1 MTLKSRRLKFQEKAA
16 LRGNFSIRFKIWAL
30 FMIFTAIVFI
40 LMWLLQVVFLQSFY
54 PSYKISQTKKAAK
67 QIINYYQN
75 SSDYIDEIERLAVGN
90 NMCIEILDNTGY
102 EKASADVMNGNC
114 AIHGNKVEL
123 FILLDKINASD
134 SGTLLMKLYNNSI
147 QSKVIIYGSVIGDV
161 NNPDGYLLVDVPL
174 APVESFLDIIKS
186 QTLYIISILLIIAL
200 IFSTYI
206 SNYIANPITR
216 ITKSAERLAHGD
228 YNTVFKG
235 GGYSEVDKLAET
247 LTFAEHEIQKV
258 EMMQR
263 DLIANTSHDLR
274 TPLTMLKAY
283 AEMIR
288 DLSGDN
294 PEKRAKHLQ
303 IIIDETDRLTALVND
318 MLDLSKLENGSQKL
332 EMTDVDISEK
342 MNSIYQRYLE
352 HSKTSNYTIT
362 FEKQPSCIVN
372 CDEGKIE
379 RVICNLINNAI
390 NYTAKDRKV
399 FIREIIE
406 NDGVLIEVEDTGD
419 GIEKDKIKLIF
430 DKYYRSENHKRE
442 VVGTGL
448 GLSIVKAILQM
459 HDYSYGVKSTLGVG
473 SIFWFKIRK

>member
-1 MTLKSRRLKFQEKAA
+1 MTLNSAKKS
-16 LRGNFSIRFKIWAL
+16 NFSIRFKIWAL
-30 FMIFTAIVFI
+30 FMIFTGIVFV
-40 LMWLLQVVFLQSFY
+40 LMWLLQIVFLQSFY
-54 PSYKISQTKKAAK
+54 PAFKISQTKKASK
-67 QIINYYQN
+67 QIISCYEN
-75 SSDYIDEIERLAVGN
+75 SSDYVEEIERFAVSN
-90 NMCIEILDNTGY
+90 NMCVALLDNTGY
-102 EKASADVMNGNC
+102 TKASADVMNGNC
-114 AIHGNKVEL
+114 AIHGGKVEL
-123 FILLDKINASD
+123 FILLDKIRASKD
-134 SGTLLMKLYNNSI
+134 GKLLMKIYNNNI
-147 QSKVIIYGSVIGDV
+147 QSKVIIYGIIIGNKD
-161 NNPDGYLLVDVPL
+161 NPEGYLLLDVPL
-174 APVESFLDIIKS
+174 APVESFIDIIKS

-200 IFSTYI
+200 FFSSYI

-228 YNTVFKG
+228 YNTFFTG

-247 LTFAEHEIQKV
+247 LTFAEQVIQKD
-258 EMMQR
+258 EIMTR

-318 MLDLSKLENGSQKL
+318 MLDLSKLESGSQKL
-332 EMTDVDISEK
+332 EISEMDISEK

-352 HSKTSNYTIT
+352 HSKTSNYTIY
-362 FEKQPSCIVN
+362 FEKQPSCIVS

-399 FIREIIE
+399 FIREIIC
-406 NDGVLIEVEDTGD
+406 DDCVLIEVEDTGD
-419 GIEKDKIKLIF
+419 GIEKDKINLIF
-430 DKYYRSENHKRE
+430 DRYYRSENHKRE

-459 HDYSYGVKSTLGVG
+459 HDYSFGVRSTVGVG
-473 SIFWFKIRK
+473 STFWFKIKR